1 MRYLA
6 QFLQIVYSK
15 TGDTGLLRAWAQGFL
30 QSGWVQQR
38 PLWVLIPVR
47 IPGRIS
53 GRISGR
59 NEAEGL
65 GRRTPSRA
73 DLQRL
78 GYDGHPHRDRPVFG
92 RNWSS

>member
-6 QFLQIVYSK
+6 QFLQIVCSK

-30 QSGWVQQR
+30 HLGWVQQR
-38 PLWVLIPVR
+38 PLWVLSPVR
-47 IPGRIS
+47 IPV
-53 GRISGR
+53 RISGR

-78 GYDGHPHRDRPVFG
+78 GYDGHPHRNRPVFG

>member
-1 MRYLA
+1 MRYLV
-6 QFLQIVYSK
+6 QFLQVVRSK
-15 TGDTGLLRAWAQGFL
+15 TGDAGFLKAWAQGFL
-30 QSGWVQQR
+30 QLGWVQQR
-38 PLWVLIPVR
+38 PLWVLIPV
-47 IPGRIS
+47 RIS

-65 GRRTPSRA
+65 GRRTPPRA

-78 GYDGHPHRDRPVFG
+78 GYDGHSHRDRPVFG